1 MRRII
6 ECIPN
11 FSEGRNPNII
21 KSIMNAINTTEDVK
35 IFGCER
41 GEAAGRTVVTFAGE
55 AEAVCEA
62 AFRAVRTAG
71 KLIDM
76 RVQKGTHPRTGA
88 TDVLPLVP
96 ISGISMDECVIL
108 ARKLAERIYTEL
120 GIPCNLYGQAA
131 LRPERRKLEVCRTGQ
146 YEALRQRMSNPDT
159 RPDFSPESYDDTTAR
174 SGVCNVG
181 ARNFLIAVNFNLD
194 TDSTTA
200 ANEIACEVREKG
212 KKAYTQDG
220 EPLKDAYGR
229 QIWIPGPLKGCKAI
243 GWYIDEYGI
252 AQVSM
257 NITDI
262 SATPL
267 HIAYEQ
273 VRRTAAI
280 HGIRVSG
287 TEIIGLIPKK
297 SLTDAGK
304 HFLGAEADD
313 ETLIHTAIKAMNL
326 NELAPFETSSKI
338 LEYALDAAQGQH
350 SGMSFPRE

>member
-1 MRRII
+1 MHRII

-11 FSEGRNPNII
+11 FSEGRDVNTI
-21 KSIMNAINTTEDVK
+21 KSIVDAVNEIGGVK
-35 IFGCER
+35 VLSCES
-41 GEAAGRTVVTFAGE
+41 GEAAGRTVITFAGE

-62 AFRAVRTAG
+62 AFHAVKTAG
-71 KLIDM
+71 ELIDM
-76 RVQKGTHPRTGA
+76 RVQQGTHPRTGA

-96 ISGISMDECVIL
+96 ISGISIDECVSL
-108 ARKLAERIYTEL
+108 ARRLAERIYTEL
-120 GIPCNLYGQAA
+120 GIPCNLYGKAA
-131 LRPERRKLEVCRTGQ
+131 LRPERRRLEACRAGQ
-146 YEALRQRMSNPDT
+146 YEALPQRISNPAT
-159 RPDFSPESYDDTTAR
+159 RPDFSPESYNDTTAK

-181 ARNFLIAVNFNLD
+181 ARDYLIAVNFNLD
-194 TDSTTA
+194 TDSTGV

-212 KKAYTQDG
+212 RKAYAQDG
-220 EPLKDAYGR
+220 SPLKDSAGR

-273 VRRTAAI
+273 VCRTASL
-280 HGIRVSG
+280 HGVRVSG
-287 TEIIGLIPKK
+287 TEIIGLVPKK

-304 HFLGAEADD
+304 HFLGMEADD
-313 ETLIHTAIKAMNL
+313 TTLIHTAIKAMNL
-326 NELAPFETSSKI
+326 NELSPFEPSSKI
-338 LEYALDAAQGQH
+338 LEYALKAAKIAQ
-350 SGMSFPRE
+350 

>member
-1 MRRII
+1 MRKII

-11 FSEGRNPNII
+11 FSEGRDTNTIE
-21 KSIMNAINTTEDVK
+21 SIVDAINASGDVK
-35 IFGCER
+35 ILGCER

-62 AFRAVRTAG
+62 AFRAVKTAG

-76 RVQKGTHPRTGA
+76 RVQQGTHPRTGA

-108 ARKLAERIYTEL
+108 ARRLAERIYTEL
-120 GIPCNLYGQAA
+120 GIPCNLYGKAA
-131 LRPERRKLEVCRTGQ
+131 LRPERSKLEVCRIGQ
-146 YEALRQRMSNPDT
+146 YEALAQRMANPDT
-159 RPDFSPESYDDTTAR
+159 RPDFSPESYDDITAK

-181 ARNFLIAVNFNLD
+181 ARDFLIAVNFNLD
-194 TDSTTA
+194 TDSASA
-200 ANEIACEVREKG
+200 ADEIACEVREKG
-212 KKAYTQDG
+212 KTAYAQDG
-220 EPLKDAYGR
+220 SPLKNADGR

-267 HIAYEQ
+267 HMAYEQ
-273 VRRTAAI
+273 VCRTAAI
-280 HGIRVSG
+280 HGIRVTG
-287 TEIIGLIPKK
+287 TEIIGLVPKK
-297 SLTDAGK
+297 SLTEAGK

-313 ETLIHTAIKAMNL
+313 KTLIQAAVKAMNL
-326 NELAPFETSSKI
+326 NELVPFEPNSKI
-338 LEYALDAAQGQH
+338 LEYALGATETA
-350 SGMSFPRE
+350 R

>member
-1 MRRII
+1 MSRII

-11 FSEGRNPNII
+11 FSEGRDSKTIE
-21 KSIMNAINTTEDVK
+21 SIVDAINAAGDVK
-35 IFGCER
+35 VLGCET

-62 AFRAVRTAG
+62 AFRAVKTAG
-71 KLIDM
+71 ELIDM
-76 RVQKGTHPRTGA
+76 RVQHGTHPRTGA

-96 ISGISMDECVIL
+96 VSGISMEECVTL
-108 ARKLAERIYTEL
+108 ARKLAERIYREL
-120 GIPCNLYGQAA
+120 GIPCNLYGKAA
-131 LRPERRKLEVCRTGQ
+131 LRAERSKLEACRKGQ
-146 YEALRQRMSNPDT
+146 YEALAQRIADPDT
-159 RPDFSPESYDDTTAR
+159 RPDFSPESFNDTTAR

-181 ARNFLIAVNFNLD
+181 ARDYLIAVNFNLD
-194 TDSTTA
+194 TDSA
-200 ANEIACEVREKG
+200 SVANEIACEVRERG
-212 KKAYTQDG
+212 RKAYAQDG
-220 EPLKDAYGR
+220 SPLKDASGR

-273 VRRTAAI
+273 VCRTASQ
-280 HGIRVSG
+280 HGVRVTG
-287 TEIIGLIPKK
+287 TEIIGLVPKK

-304 HFLGAEADD
+304 HFHGAEADD
-313 ETLIHTAIKAMNL
+313 ETLIQAAIKSMNL
-326 NELAPFETSSKI
+326 NELAPFEPSSKI
-338 LEYALDAAQGQH
+338 LEYALNTA
-350 SGMSFPRE
+350 

>member
-1 MRRII
+1 MSQII
-6 ECIPN
+6 ECVPN
-11 FSEGRNPNII
+11 FSEGRDSTIIENIVDAIDTVGDI
-21 KSIMNAINTTEDVK
+21 KIL
-35 IFGCER
+35 GCER

-71 KLIDM
+71 ELIDM
-76 RVQKGTHPRTGA
+76 RVQRGTHPRTGS

-96 ISGISMDECVIL
+96 VSGISMDECVIL

-120 GIPCNLYGQAA
+120 GIPCNLYGKAA
-131 LRPERRKLEVCRTGQ
+131 LRPERIKLETCRKGQ
-146 YEALRQRMSNPDT
+146 YEALEQRIANPDT
-159 RPDFSPESYDDTTAR
+159 RPDFCPERFCDTIAR

-181 ARNFLIAVNFNLD
+181 ARDFLIAVNFNLN
-194 TDSTTA
+194 TKSA
-200 ANEIACEVREKG
+200 SIANEIACEVRERG
-212 KKAYTQDG
+212 RKAYTQDG
-220 EPLKDAYGR
+220 DPLKDSDGK

-243 GWYIDEYGI
+243 GWYIDEYSI

-267 HIAYEQ
+267 HIAFEQ
-273 VRRTAAI
+273 VSQTASL
-280 HGIRVSG
+280 HGVRVTG

-304 HFLGAEADD
+304 YFLGVEADD
-313 ETLIHTAIKAMNL
+313 ETLIQAAIKAMNL
-326 NELAPFETSSKI
+326 NELTPFEPFSKI
-338 LEYALDAAQGQH
+338 LEYALKDD
-350 SGMSFPRE
+350 